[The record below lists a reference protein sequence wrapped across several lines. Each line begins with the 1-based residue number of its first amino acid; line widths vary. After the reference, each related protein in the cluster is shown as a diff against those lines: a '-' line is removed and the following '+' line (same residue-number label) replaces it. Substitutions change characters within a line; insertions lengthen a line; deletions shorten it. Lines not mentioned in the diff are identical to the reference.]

1 MSGDHTRLTFRP
13 RDNYSAVGAQQGRVT
28 LDADWNEAADIQD
41 RRWRAETLDVLGRA
55 IVPRTDLDPDGVPS
69 GFRIVAAGTS
79 FTIGR
84 GRAYV
89 DGLQP
94 ENHGAA
100 PVAFDA
106 VLAESRGTLA
116 VAYGAQPY
124 LPFAPALPAGRIA
137 VYLDVWQREVTWVE
151 DPLILEKAIGVD
163 TTTRTQT
170 VWQVRALGV
179 DAAVTCAT
187 PLTSIPAFGTAHPP
201 AAGRLT
207 TGVVSGPVSS
217 DPCVIAAAGGYR
229 GTENRTYRVQIAA
242 AGGLGSARFCFAR
255 DNASIVSRVTS
266 IQTGGLVLGVSRI
279 GRDDTLRFRRGD
291 WVEITNDIRELHGQ
305 AGEIRQIV
313 QDPDEDRLEITLGG
327 AALTLGTPSA
337 ATPFV
342 FSGTDP
348 GTTNTRVKLWHQR
361 GLVLDTGGGTLVD
374 LTSPASSG
382 TIPVPA
388 SSATEIVL
396 GDGVKI
402 SFALEGSG
410 QFRVGDYWIFAAR
423 TIDGSVEPL
432 TNAPP
437 RGIHHHFAKLAV
449 GTLPSLSDCRRFW
462 PPSGGCCT
470 FVVAPGE
477 SIQAAID
484 ALPPQGGCVCLK
496 AGVHAPE
503 APLRITRSGVTLHG
517 ESGGTEVRMPGA
529 GLYVEGTATA
539 PVSRVTVH
547 DLRFTQGSVAGVMV
561 GIRVSQAN
569 AVRIERCQVSAAG
582 HDTGTMAGVSASNVR
597 ELEILDN
604 GIGTFFF
611 GVQVDNLLGL
621 LTVRG
626 NSLSG
631 HRMNFAA
638 IAVSAGIA
646 GISVDG
652 AAGSQARCVI
662 EDNRIVD
669 FATGISVDRDVAD
682 PVLRGNR
689 IARSYPDADG
699 TTPVSAADLRLYA
712 DRIPFSIEMAA
723 TQGIVADNDIAL
735 PRSAVGGIRVRAP
748 GVSVTGNVI
757 TVPDTRGGVM
767 PLGILATVGATAG
780 QQGADRCTIEGNQ
793 LEGPQL
799 GILVSRCADVAVRAN
814 RISSGQELGHVAM
827 YCDATQDARL
837 HGNQCEAM
845 AAGVVL
851 FDAERST
858 VLDNDFARCLA
869 GMGATEGRDVEFR
882 GNRLHDIG
890 NAGIAIFLTAGS
902 LRLLSNRLSN
912 CAWAETGDG
921 YAIGAWAPMEAL
933 YAPLTEAATGA
944 QLTIEGNDIV
954 DTGIATSGTG
964 VLGGAAIG
972 IHAWAPDVIISG
984 NRVGY
989 SRPQALPPAR
999 EHRALVIMGP
1009 LSLSYALGAG
1019 RADYMGGAAS
1029 LTGNVLHGP
1038 GQTHLVE
1045 IRTVITQP
1053 SPGYSLGWHY
1063 ERVTFANNQCHHLNT
1078 IPSDARVT
1086 ARLRGG
1092 SLAVLGNMVKGPTG
1106 LASLHLDNRVRV
1118 TVLGNNCT
1126 GTYQAVSA
1134 SARPSP
1140 FMNFNY

>member
-13 RDNYSAVGAQQGRVT
+13 RNNYSAVGAQQGRVT

-55 IVPRTDLDPDGVPS
+55 MVPRTDLGPDGVPS

-106 VLAESRGTLA
+106 ALAESRGTLA

-179 DAAVTCAT
+179 DASVTCAT
-187 PLTSIPAFGTAHPP
+187 PLTSIAAFGTAHPP

-229 GTENRTYRVQIAA
+229 GTENRTYRVQIAV
-242 AGGLGSARFCFAR
+242 AGGPGSARFCFAR
-255 DNASIVSRVTS
+255 DNASIVSRVTA
-266 IQTGGLVLGVSRI
+266 IQSGGLTLAVSRI

-291 WVEITNDIRELHGQ
+291 WVEITNDVRELHGRT
-305 AGEIRQIV
+305 GEIRQIV

-342 FSGTDP
+342 FSGTEP
-348 GTTNTRVKLWHQR
+348 GATNTRVKLWHQR
-361 GLVLDTGGGTLVD
+361 GLVLDTGGNTLAD

-388 SSATEIVL
+388 SSATEVVL

-410 QFRVGDYWIFAAR
+410 QFRVGDYWIFTAR

-449 GTLPSLSDCRRFW
+449 GTLPSLSDCRSFW

-496 AGVHAPE
+496 AGLHTPE
-503 APLRITRSGVTLHG
+503 APLRITRSDVTLHG
-517 ESGGTEVRMPGA
+517 ESGGAEVRMPGA
-529 GLYVEGTATA
+529 GVYIEGTATA
-539 PVSRVTVH
+539 AISRVHVH

-561 GIRVSQAN
+561 GINLRYAN
-569 AVRIERCQVSAAG
+569 AVRIERCQISAANY
-582 HDTGTMAGVSASNVR
+582 DTGTMAGISASHVR
-597 ELEILDN
+597 GLEVLDN
-604 GIGTFFF
+604 GVGSFFY
-611 GVQVDNLLGL
+611 GVRVTDLLGL

-626 NSLSG
+626 NALSG
-631 HRMNFAA
+631 HRMNVAA
-638 IAVSAGIA
+638 FAVSAGIG
-646 GISVDG
+646 GIGVDG

-682 PVLRGNR
+682 PVVRGNR
-689 IARSYPDADG
+689 IARNYPDAG
-699 TTPVSAADLRLYA
+699 GATPFNAPDLRQYA
-712 DRIPFSIEMAA
+712 DRIFFAIEMAA
-723 TQGIVADNDIAL
+723 MQGIVADNDIAQ

-757 TVPDTRGGVM
+757 TVPDTRGGDV
-767 PLGILATVGATAG
+767 PLGILATVGAVAG
-780 QQGADRCTIEGNQ
+780 QQGADHCSIEGNR

-799 GILVSRCADVAVRAN
+799 GVVTSRCANVTLRGN
-814 RISSGQELGHVAM
+814 RIGAGEQPGHIAL
-827 YCDATQDARL
+827 YCDATQDACVQSNR
-837 HGNQCEAM
+837 CEGM
-845 AAGVVL
+845 ALGVGL
-851 FDAERST
+851 AEAERTT
-858 VLDNDFARCLA
+858 VLDNDIERCS
-869 GMGATEGRDVEFR
+869 MGVASLQGSHAEIR
-882 GNRLHDIG
+882 GNRLRDVSST
-890 NAGIAIFLTAGS
+890 GIALMWTAGS
-902 LRLLSNRLSN
+902 LRVISNRLN
-912 CAWAETGDG
+912 HCAWGGIGDG
-921 YAIGAWAPMEAL
+921 SSISAFAPIEL
-933 YAPLTEAATGA
+933 LQAPAGEAATGF
-944 QLTIEGNDIV
+944 QLTIEDNDVV
-954 DTGIATSGTG
+954 DTGVAASGTA
-964 VLGGAAIG
+964 VLGGAAFG
-972 IHAWAPDVIISG
+972 IYAWAPDVIVAG

-989 SRPQALPPAR
+989 SRPQALAPVR
-999 EHRALVIMGP
+999 EHRALVLTGP
-1009 LSLSYALGAG
+1009 LSVSYSTSAG
-1019 RADYMGGAAS
+1019 KFDAMSGAAS
-1029 LTGNVLHGP
+1029 VTGNVLHGP

-1045 IRTVITQP
+1045 IRTAIFPVSGGLSFGQ
-1053 SPGYSLGWHY
+1053 HY
-1063 ERVTFANNQCHHLNT
+1063 ERVTFANNQCHHVNT
-1078 IPSDARVT
+1078 SPTDSRVT
-1086 ARLRGG
+1086 VRLRGG
-1092 SLAVLGNMVKGPTG
+1092 SLAVLGNIVKAPAG
-1106 LASLHLDNRVRV
+1106 LSSMHLDNRVRV
-1118 TVLGNNCT
+1118 TLVGNNCS
-1126 GTYQAVSA
+1126 GPYQGVSA

-1140 FMNFNY
+1140 ILNFNY